1 MKGENLMSD
10 RLIWIWLSLAC
21 GPGSA
26 AYNKL
31 FESFDT
37 LREIYEAPKERFLEI
52 KGISETTA
60 DALANKDISRA
71 ETILSICIKRHW
83 GVLTYGDKAYPK
95 RLKTLI
101 DPPVVLYYKGRF
113 IDLNDE
119 VCVAVVGTRSMTE
132 YGETQ
137 AYKLSYA
144 MASGGAIIISGMAL
158 GCDAMAAN
166 GALDASRPTVA
177 VLGSGIDVIYPSQ
190 HRTLAE
196 HICRNGMIIT
206 EYPPGERP
214 EGHHF
219 PVRNR
224 IISGLSQGTVVV
236 EAPLGSGALITAKTA
251 LYQGR
256 DIYAVPG
263 EIGNKNSE
271 GCNALIRGGARV
283 VTSAADVIETYEFV
297 YPHKI
302 FVAAAERAEKAL
314 TAERGQNSAKMRRI
328 ASKTTVTANN
338 DADTKTETKT
348 DAKPDKFV
356 VREGK
361 RVRNA
366 EAKTYKNDLK
376 SVNKQKRGDA
386 GEPSY
391 SFAEQ
396 REAEKA
402 AKADAE
408 PEIKPVDVPVTE
420 AEKALLD
427 AMGNAAVTPDELM
440 EKGFS
445 AADIMSSLTVL
456 EILGY
461 VSSVPGGRYIKNK
474 N

>member
-1 MKGENLMSD
+1 MSD

-21 GPGSA
+21 GPGSN

-37 LREIYEAPKERFLEI
+37 LREIYEAPKERFLSI
-52 KGISETTA
+52 TGIGEATA
-60 DALANKDISRA
+60 DALANKDITRA
-71 ETILSICIKRHW
+71 ERILSMCIKRHW

-113 IDLNDE
+113 MDLNDE
-119 VCVAVVGTRSMTE
+119 VCIAVVGTRSMSE

-144 MASGGAIIISGMAL
+144 MAAGGAVIVSGMAL

-166 GALDASRPTVA
+166 GAIDAGRPTVA

-190 HRTLAE
+190 HRTLSE

-236 EAPLGSGALITAKTA
+236 EAPVGSGALITAKTA

-283 VTSAADVIETYEFV
+283 VTSSTDVIETYEFI

-302 FVAAAERAEKAL
+302 FVAAAERAEKTL
-314 TAERGQNSAKMRRI
+314 TAERGQNSARLRRI
-328 ASKTTVTANN
+328 ASKAAAPAKVGKDDEKA
-338 DADTKTETKT
+338 AKAEAKAEEKAGKLMLQEEKRAKKAETKT
-348 DAKPDKFV
+348 
-356 VREGK
+356 
-361 RVRNA
+361 
-366 EAKTYKNDLK
+366 YKSDLK
-376 SVNKQKRGDA
+376 SASSRKRGEGD
-386 GEPSY
+386 PSY

-402 AKADAE
+402 APPLKAE
-408 PEIKPVDVPVTE
+408 LKPIEVPVTD

-427 AMGNAAVTPDELM
+427 AMGNGEVTPDELM

-461 VSSVPGGRYIKNK
+461 VSSVPGGRYVRNK